1 MPLTK
6 AEYEQIKA
14 AIYKTGGLNIAGH
27 GRVVAKH
34 HVYELLDLYREE
46 TIEKLNAGELTITYE
61 DGLPPDERT
70 DDKDR

>member
-6 AEYEQIKA
+6 SEFTQLKTAIIKMVG
-14 AIYKTGGLNIAGH
+14 YNIAGT
-27 GRVVAKH
+27 GQVVAQH
-34 HVYELLDLYREE
+34 HVLELLGLYTEE
-46 TIEKLNAGELTITYE
+46 SIEKINSGELTITYE